1 MTTCVL
7 LPKPR
12 SIRLRRQ
19 RGSTLQTP
27 IGCGRQQRGPPVDR
41 LSATAHRLRLRLRRP
56 DWIMIDRLRR
66 PDWIMIDVEV
76 ELLSVVW
83 LMLYRWRSFYE
94 TFLLLKGRGGF
105 FFRFESEPLYL
116 GFPASRV
123 ISGLIYTIFSI
134 HFVPSPQITDCA
146 G

>member
-41 LSATAHRLRLRLRRP
+41 LSATAH
-56 DWIMIDRLRR
+56 RLRR

-123 ISGLIYTIFSI
+123 ISGLIYTIFSM